1 MVFPRA
7 FLIALAALG
16 LLPPL
21 AAQDAAT
28 LQAGGATLD
37 IRFVGGAVPDV
48 RQAALEW
55 TARAAKAVTVY
66 YGQFP
71 VPRVRIDFE
80 VGRQPGSGRT
90 WGDDVP
96 HIRIGIGRTLD
107 SGALDVDGNDWV
119 LTHEMVHLALPSVEE
134 EHHWIEEGLATY
146 IEPIARVR
154 AGELPAAKVWS
165 DMMEGMPKGEPR
177 PGDRGLDRTPTWG
190 RTYWGGAMF
199 CLVADVKIREAT
211 NNRVGL
217 ESALRGVLKA
227 GGSIRVDWP
236 VTRVL
241 DVGDQS
247 VGVAV
252 LRPLYEQMHLEPSP
266 VGLDGLWRRLGVGRR
281 DGQVTLDDTAP
292 LAAVRRSIM
301 AP

>member
-1 MVFPRA
+1 VAHRA
-7 FLIALAALG
+7 FLIGLFVLGLRPGLAAE
-16 LLPPL
+16 
-21 AAQDAAT
+21 DTAT
-28 LQAGGATLD
+28 L
-37 IRFVGGAVPDV
+37 RVGGAVLDLRFVGDAGADV
-48 RQAALEW
+48 RQAALDW
-55 TARAAKAVTVY
+55 TTRAAKAVTVY

-80 VGRQPGSGRT
+80 VGRRPGSGRT
-90 WGDDVP
+90 WGEDVP
-96 HIRIGIGRTLD
+96 HIRIGLGRNLAA
-107 SGALDVDGNDWV
+107 GALDVDGNDWV

-154 AGELPAAKVWS
+154 AGELPAARVWG
-165 DMMEGMPKGEPR
+165 DMLEGMPKGEPQ

-199 CLVADVKIREAT
+199 CLLADVRIREAT
-211 NNRVGL
+211 GNRAGL
-217 ESALRGVLKA
+217 ETALRGVLKA

-236 VTRVL
+236 LTRVL
-241 DVGDQS
+241 DLGDQA

-252 LRPLYEQMHLEPSP
+252 LRPLYEQMHLDSNP
-266 VGLDGLWRRLGVGRR
+266 VDLDGLWRRLGVARHGR
-281 DGQVTLDDTAP
+281 QVTLDDTAP